1 MPKKPINVTEAELAV
16 LQVLWESPASTIRQ
30 ITDAIY
36 EEGTTSEYATT
47 QKLLDRLQGKGCVKK
62 SKRSHAH
69 TFTAKVSRED
79 LIGTGL
85 ESLAEKLCGGSLTP
99 LLIHLTD
106 NAKLSVE
113 ERRQLKELIDNA

>member
-1 MPKKPINVTEAELAV
+1 MPRKPINVTEAELAI
-16 LQVLWESPASTIRQ
+16 LEVLWDSGASTIRQ

-69 TFTAKVSRED
+69 TFTAKKSRDD

-99 LLIHLTD
+99 LLVHLTD
-106 NAKLSVE
+106 NAKLSEE
-113 ERRQLKELIDNA
+113 ERAALQKLISEA

>member
-1 MPKKPINVTEAELAV
+1 MPRIPINVTEAELAV
-16 LQVLWESPASTIRQ
+16 LEVLWDSGASTIRQ

-36 EEGTTSEYATT
+36 DEGTTSEYATV
-47 QKLLDRLQGKGCVKK
+47 QKLLDRLLAKRCVKK

-85 ESLAEKLCGGSLTP
+85 ETLAETLCSGSLTP
-99 LLIHLTD
+99 LLIHLTE
-106 NAKLSVE
+106 KTTLSEE
-113 ERRQLKELIDNA
+113 ERVALRKLINES